1 MGDMMK
7 KKIYWKDMRQSL
19 LSSKGRF
26 LSIFSLMML
35 GALALTGLKVTAP
48 NMEKTA
54 QAYIASHRTMD
65 LAVISGLGLS
75 QADLDE
81 LETIEGATLEAGY
94 FKDVV
99 TNEGQTAI
107 RLFSAPKTLSTY
119 KLVEGEMPSQKGQIA
134 LSASFKNRYKLDD
147 TVQVTESDKDGKIL
161 TQTSFTLVGFVASAE
176 IWDNETMGMAAS
188 GDGQLGGYG
197 LVSQDTFKSEVYT
210 IARIRYDDLV
220 DLPYYSQAYQD
231 RLDQHQEDLEKLLA
245 NNDEQRLATIQS
257 DGQTNISKGEEEIA
271 QAQSQLDQAAG
282 ELASGKDQ
290 LASGRSEFARGRAKL
305 VQSEM
310 ELRTVLAQLLQTK
323 FQLDESKK
331 ELDSQKDKL
340 DQSKSFLDVSH
351 EGLLETAQ
359 RLESAKQQLDS
370 QNAQLSQTASQIST
384 GRASWFQA
392 QKELDLE
399 IANHLQEGQT
409 LSDYPDLLARQ
420 EGLDVEKSR
429 LDQMESAHEQANQ
442 AYLQGYDY
450 YQTKQNEY
458 NSNLAQYQTWNQ
470 EYQAG
475 LARYQAGLSQYEQG
489 IAAYNKGVEDYEW
502 GLSQLESSNQLLR
515 QEELRL
521 EEADK
526 ELSQAQSQFSEKK
539 ATADQ
544 EISQAQTEI
553 AQAKSDLS
561 KLEKAPYQVYTR
573 SSLPGG
579 DGYTTYSNATRSIA
593 AVGNVFPVVL
603 YLVAALVT
611 FTTMA
616 RFVDEE
622 RTQSGLLK
630 ALGYTNRQIMAK
642 FILYGLA
649 AGLVGTIVGIIAGNL
664 LLSPLISNIIT
675 QTTVIGP
682 AKLHF
687 YPLWTGLALLLS
699 LASSVLPAYL
709 VARRELTE
717 KPAQL
722 LLPKPP
728 VTGSSIWLE
737 KWPAIWSRL
746 SFTHKV
752 TARNIFRYKLR
763 MLMTIFG
770 VAGTVALLFGG
781 LGIRSSISGVVQRQF
796 GELIHYD
803 MLVVE
808 NSRATEEELDKLTH
822 FLQSDQVRQSLPV
835 AFEQLHQTVDENG
848 QRKNL
853 SISLYISD
861 RRDFGN
867 QVSLESS
874 TGQPIKL
881 SDRGIVLTEKLAQ
894 IYGVSVG
901 EKLSLTLEDKEVSVR
916 VEAVADMYAGH
927 FIYMTDSYYEQVT
940 GKQKTANAYLVQLKD
955 SQLGHIQTLA
965 SQLLAM
971 PAVRSL
977 VQNTSLIDM
986 LTTIAGSLQTIM
998 TILVI
1003 LSILLGLVILYN
1015 LTIINMSERI
1025 RELSTIKVLGFHNK
1039 EVTMYIYRETIAL
1052 SLIGMLVGLV
1062 SGIYLH
1068 KLLLAMIG
1076 SDSIRFNPSVG
1087 LEVYLIPILAISGIL
1102 AALGWYVNHHLRKVD
1117 MLEAL
1122 KSVD

>member
-1 MGDMMK
+1 MK

-26 LSIFSLMML
+26 LSLFSLMML

-48 NMEKTA
+48 NMEQTA
-54 QAYIASHRTMD
+54 QAYITEQKTMD
-65 LAVISGLGLS
+65 LAVISGLGIS
-75 QADLDE
+75 QADMDE
-81 LETIEGATLEAGY
+81 LASIKGATVEAGY
-94 FKDVV
+94 FKDVLTSKNQSAV
-99 TNEGQTAI
+99 
-107 RLFSAPKTLSTY
+107 RLFSAPKSISTY
-119 KLVEGEMPSQKGQIA
+119 KLLEGRMPSQKGQIA
-134 LSASFKNRYKLDD
+134 LSPSLQASYQLGD
-147 TVQVTESDKDGKIL
+147 TFQVTEPDKDGTIL
-161 TQTSFTLVGFVASAE
+161 TQTSFTVVGFVASAE

-188 GDGQLGGYG
+188 GDGQLTGYG
-197 LVSQDTFKSEVYT
+197 VVSEDVFQSEVFT
-210 IARIRYDDLV
+210 IARIVYDDLAN
-220 DLPYYSQAYQD
+220 LSYYSQTYQEK
-231 RLDQHQEDLEKLLA
+231 LDQHQEDLEKLLA
-245 NNDEQRLATIQS
+245 DNDEQRLEAIQAE
-257 DGQTNISKGEEEIA
+257 GQTEISQGEKEIA
-271 QAQSQLDQAAG
+271 QAQSQLNQATEELAAG
-282 ELASGKDQ
+282 QEQ
-290 LASGRSEFARGRAKL
+290 VASGRSEFARGRAKL
-305 VQSEM
+305 LQSEE
-310 ELRTVLAQLLQTK
+310 ELRAVLAQLLQTK

-331 ELDSQKDKL
+331 ELDSRKVQL
-340 DQSKSFLDVSH
+340 DQTASFL
-351 EGLLETAQ
+351 EGNKASLDQAVQ
-359 RLESAKQQLDS
+359 RLDTAKVELDR

-384 GRASWFQA
+384 GRANWYQNQQSLNQ
-392 QKELDLE
+392 L
-399 IANHLQEGQT
+399 IANQVQAGQT

-420 EGLDVEKSR
+420 EALDAEKAR
-429 LDQMESAHEQANQ
+429 LDQLEANYEQANQ
-442 AYLQGYDY
+442 DYINNYDY
-450 YQTKQNEY
+450 YQSKVAEY
-458 NSNLAQYQTWNQ
+458 EASLADYQSWNQ
-470 EYQAG
+470 EYQTG
-475 LARYQAGLSQYEQG
+475 LAHYQAGLAQYEQG
-489 IAAYNKGVEDYEW
+489 LAAYQKGVSDYEW
-502 GLSQLESSNQLLR
+502 GVSQLESSDLKLR

-521 EEADK
+521 EKADK
-526 ELSQAQSQFSEKK
+526 ELAQAQSQLSEKQ
-539 ATADQ
+539 AEANQ

-561 KLEKAPYQVYTR
+561 KLEKSPYQIYSRT
-573 SSLPGG
+573 SLPGG
-579 DGYTTYSNATRSIA
+579 DGYATYSNATKSIA

-622 RTQSGLLK
+622 RTQSGLFK
-630 ALGYTNRQIMAK
+630 ALGYTNGQIMAK

-649 AGLVGTIVGIIAGNL
+649 AGLLGTIVGILMGNL
-664 LLSPLISNIIT
+664 VLSPIISSIIT
-675 QTTVIGP
+675 QTTVIGT

-699 LASSVLPAYL
+699 LISSVLPAYL

-728 VTGSSIWLE
+728 AAGSSIWLE

-808 NSRATEEELDKLTH
+808 NSRAEEKDLDDLTD
-822 FLQSDQVRQSLPV
+822 FLQSNQVGQSLPV
-835 AFEQLHQTVDENG
+835 AFEQLSQTVQDG
-848 QRKNL
+848 AQRKNI
-853 SISLYISD
+853 SIGLYISD
-861 RRDFGN
+861 RQDLGSL
-867 QVSLESS
+867 VSLENSS
-874 TGQPIKL
+874 GKAIQL
-881 SDRGIVLTEKLAQ
+881 SGRGIVLTEKLAQ

-901 EKLSLTLEDKEVSVR
+901 DKIGLTLEDKEVPVR
-916 VEAVADMYAGH
+916 VAAVADMYAGH
-927 FIYMTDSYYEQVT
+927 FIYMTRGYYEQVT
-940 GKQKTANAYLVQLKD
+940 GKPKTANAYLIELKD
-955 SQLGHIQTLA
+955 DQTSHVQTIS

-977 VQNTSLIDM
+977 VQNTSLMSM

-998 TILVI
+998 TILVV

-1039 EVTMYIYRETIAL
+1039 EVTLYIYRETIVL
-1052 SLIGMLVGLV
+1052 SLLGMGVGLIG
-1062 SGIYLH
+1062 GIYLH
-1068 KLLLAMIG
+1068 KILLAMIG
-1076 SDSIRFNPSVG
+1076 SDSIRFNPAVG
-1087 LEVYLIPILAISGIL
+1087 LEVYAIPVVAIIGIL
-1102 AALGWYVNHHLRKVD
+1102 AALGIYVNHHLRKVD

-1122 KSVD
+1122 KSVE

>member
-1 MGDMMK
+1 MK

-54 QAYIASHRTMD
+54 QSYIASHRTMD

-119 KLVEGEMPSQKGQIA
+119 KLVEGELPSQKGQIA
-134 LSASFKNRYKLDD
+134 LSAFLKNRYKLDD
-147 TVQVTESDKDGKIL
+147 TVQVMESDKDGKIL

-197 LVSQDTFKSEVYT
+197 VVSKESFQSEAYT
-210 IARIRYDDLV
+210 IARLAYDDLK
-220 DLPYYSQAYQD
+220 DLPYYSQAYQNKLED
-231 RLDQHQEDLEKLLA
+231 HQEDLEKLLA
-245 NNDEQRLATIQS
+245 DNDEQRLETIQAE
-257 DGQTNISKGEEEIA
+257 GQTEIDKGEAEIG
-271 QAQSQLDQAAG
+271 QAQSQLDRAA
-282 ELASGKDQ
+282 EDLATGQ
-290 LASGRSEFARGRAKL
+290 EQVASGRSEFARGRAKL
-305 VQSEM
+305 VQLEM
-310 ELRTVLAQLLQTK
+310 ELRTAQAQLLQTK
-323 FQLDESKK
+323 FQLEESKK

-489 IAAYNKGVEDYEW
+489 IVAYNKGVEDYEW

-664 LLSPLISNIIT
+664 LLSPLISDIIT

-835 AFEQLHQTVDENG
+835 AFEQLHQTVEENG
-848 QRKNL
+848 QRKNI
-853 SISLYISD
+853 SIGLYISD
-861 RRDFGN
+861 RQDLGN
-867 QVSLESS
+867 LVSLENSS
-874 TGQPIKL
+874 GKAIQL

-901 EKLSLTLEDKEVSVR
+901 DKLSLTLEDKEVSVR

-940 GKQKTANAYLVQLKD
+940 SKQKIANAYLVQLKD

-965 SQLLAM
+965 SQLLVM

-1062 SGIYLH
+1062 GGIYLH

>member
-1 MGDMMK
+1 
-7 KKIYWKDMRQSL
+7 MRQSL

-99 TNEGQTAI
+99 TNEGQAAI

-119 KLVEGEMPSQKGQIA
+119 KLVAGEMPSQKGQIA
-134 LSASFKNRYKLDD
+134 LSASLKNRYKLDD

-176 IWDNETMGMAAS
+176 IWDNETMGMATS

-245 NNDEQRLATIQS
+245 NNDEQRLETIQAE
-257 DGQTNISKGEEEIA
+257 GQTEIDKGEAEIG

-331 ELDSQKDKL
+331 ELDNQKDKL

-420 EGLDVEKSR
+420 EALDAEKAR
-429 LDQMESAHEQANQ
+429 LDQLEADYEQANQ

-822 FLQSDQVRQSLPV
+822 FLQSNQVRQSLPV
-835 AFEQLHQTVDENG
+835 AFEQLSQTVETSG
-848 QRKNL
+848 QRKNI
-853 SISLYISD
+853 SIGLYISD
-861 RRDFGN
+861 RQDLGN
-867 QVSLESS
+867 LVSLESS

-901 EKLSLTLEDKEVSVR
+901 DKLSLTLEDKEVSVR

-940 GKQKTANAYLVQLKD
+940 SKQKTANAYLVQLKD
-955 SQLGHIQTLA
+955 SQLGRIQTLA

-1062 SGIYLH
+1062 GGIYLH

>member
-1 MGDMMK
+1 MK

-107 RLFSAPKTLSTY
+107 RLFSAPQNLSTY
-119 KLVEGEMPSQKGQIA
+119 KVVEGEMPSQKGQIA

-245 NNDEQRLATIQS
+245 NNDEQRLATIQAE
-257 DGQTNISKGEEEIA
+257 GQTEIDKGEAEIG

-331 ELDSQKDKL
+331 ELDNQKDKL

-630 ALGYTNRQIMAK
+630 ALGYTNRQIMTK

-664 LLSPLISNIIT
+664 LLSPLISDIIT

-835 AFEQLHQTVDENG
+835 AFEQLNQTVEENG

-881 SDRGIVLTEKLAQ
+881 SGRGIVLTEKLAQ

-901 EKLSLTLEDKEVSVR
+901 DKLSLTLEDKEVSVR

-940 GKQKTANAYLVQLKD
+940 SKQKIANAYLVQLKD
-955 SQLGHIQTLA
+955 RQLGHIQTLA

-1062 SGIYLH
+1062 GGIYLH

>member
-1 MGDMMK
+1 
-7 KKIYWKDMRQSL
+7 MRQSL

-220 DLPYYSQAYQD
+220 DLPYYSQAYQEK
-231 RLDQHQEDLEKLLA
+231 LDQHQEDLEKLLA
-245 NNDEQRLATIQS
+245 DNDEQRLETIQAE
-257 DGQTNISKGEEEIA
+257 GQTEIDKGEAEIGK
-271 QAQSQLDQAAG
+271 AQSQLDQAAG

-420 EGLDVEKSR
+420 EGLDAEKAR
-429 LDQMESAHEQANQ
+429 LDQLEADYEQANQ

-489 IAAYNKGVEDYEW
+489 IVAYNKGVEDYEW

-573 SSLPGG
+573 TSLPGG

-835 AFEQLHQTVDENG
+835 AFEQLSQTVETSG
-848 QRKNL
+848 QRKNI
-853 SISLYISD
+853 SIGLYISD
-861 RRDFGN
+861 RQDLGN
-867 QVSLESS
+867 LVSLENSS
-874 TGQPIKL
+874 GKAIQL

-901 EKLSLTLEDKEVSVR
+901 DKLSLTLEDKEISVR

-940 GKQKTANAYLVQLKD
+940 SKQKIANAYLVQLKD
-955 SQLGHIQTLA
+955 RQLGHIQTLA

-1062 SGIYLH
+1062 GGIYLH

>member
-19 LSSKGRF
+19 LSSRGRF

-176 IWDNETMGMAAS
+176 IWDNETMGLATS

-245 NNDEQRLATIQS
+245 DNDEQRLETIQAE
-257 DGQTNISKGEEEIA
+257 GQTEIDKGEAEIG

-290 LASGRSEFARGRAKL
+290 LASGRREFARGRAKL

-331 ELDSQKDKL
+331 ELDNQKDKL

-489 IAAYNKGVEDYEW
+489 IVAYNKGVEDYEW

-664 LLSPLISNIIT
+664 LLSPLISDIIT

-822 FLQSDQVRQSLPV
+822 FLQSEQVRQSLPV
-835 AFEQLHQTVDENG
+835 AFEQLHQTVEENG

-901 EKLSLTLEDKEVSVR
+901 DKLSLILEDKEVSVR

-1062 SGIYLH
+1062 GGIYLH

>member
-1 MGDMMK
+1 
-7 KKIYWKDMRQSL
+7 MRQSL

-54 QAYIASHRTMD
+54 QTYIADHRTMD

-220 DLPYYSQAYQD
+220 DLPYYSQAYQEK
-231 RLDQHQEDLEKLLA
+231 LDQHQEDLEKLLA
-245 NNDEQRLATIQS
+245 DNDEQRLETIQAE
-257 DGQTNISKGEEEIA
+257 GQTEIDKGEAEIG

-290 LASGRSEFARGRAKL
+290 LASGRREFARGRAKL

-331 ELDSQKDKL
+331 ELDNQKDKL

-420 EGLDVEKSR
+420 EALDAEKAR
-429 LDQMESAHEQANQ
+429 LDQLEADYEQANQ

-664 LLSPLISNIIT
+664 LLSPLISDIIT

-835 AFEQLHQTVDENG
+835 AFEQLHQTVEENG

-901 EKLSLTLEDKEVSVR
+901 DKLSLTLEDKEVSVR

-940 GKQKTANAYLVQLKD
+940 SKQKTANAYLVQLKD

-1062 SGIYLH
+1062 GGIYLH

-1102 AALGWYVNHHLRKVD
+1102 AALGWYVNHHLRKVE

>member
-1 MGDMMK
+1 MGETMK

-119 KLVEGEMPSQKGQIA
+119 KLVEGEVPSQKGQIA

-176 IWDNETMGMAAS
+176 IWDNETMGMAVS

-257 DGQTNISKGEEEIA
+257 DGQTDISKGEEEIA
-271 QAQSQLDQAAG
+271 QAQSQLEQAESELETG
-282 ELASGKDQ
+282 EEQ
-290 LASGRSEFARGRAKL
+290 LATGRSEFARGRAKL

-310 ELRTVLAQLLQTK
+310 ELRTILAQLLQTK

-489 IAAYNKGVEDYEW
+489 IVAYNKGVEDYEW
-502 GLSQLESSNQLLR
+502 RLSQLESSNQLLR

-622 RTQSGLLK
+622 RMQSGLLK

-808 NSRATEEELDKLTH
+808 NSRATEEELDKLIH

-835 AFEQLHQTVDENG
+835 AFEQLNQTVEENG

-901 EKLSLTLEDKEVSVR
+901 DKLSLTLEDKEVSVR

-1062 SGIYLH
+1062 GGIYLH

>member
-1 MGDMMK
+1 
-7 KKIYWKDMRQSL
+7 MRQSL

-220 DLPYYSQAYQD
+220 DLPYYSQAYQEK
-231 RLDQHQEDLEKLLA
+231 LDQHQEDLEKLLA
-245 NNDEQRLATIQS
+245 DNDEQRLETIQAE
-257 DGQTNISKGEEEIA
+257 GQTEIDKGEAEIG

-290 LASGRSEFARGRAKL
+290 LASGRREFARGRAKL

-489 IAAYNKGVEDYEW
+489 IVAYNKGVEDYEW

-822 FLQSDQVRQSLPV
+822 FLQSDQVCQSLPV
-835 AFEQLHQTVDENG
+835 AFEQLHQTVEENG

-901 EKLSLTLEDKEVSVR
+901 DKLSLTLEDKEVSVR

-940 GKQKTANAYLVQLKD
+940 SKQKTANAYLVQLKD

-1062 SGIYLH
+1062 GGIYLH

>member
-1 MGDMMK
+1 MGETMK

-147 TVQVTESDKDGKIL
+147 TVQVMESDKDGKIL

-176 IWDNETMGMAAS
+176 IWDNETMGMATS

-245 NNDEQRLATIQS
+245 DNDEQRLATIQS

-351 EGLLETAQ
+351 EGLLKTAQ

-420 EGLDVEKSR
+420 EGLDAEKAR
-429 LDQMESAHEQANQ
+429 LDQLEADYEQANQ

-458 NSNLAQYQTWNQ
+458 NSNLAQYQSWNQ

-489 IAAYNKGVEDYEW
+489 IVAYNKGVEDYEW

-835 AFEQLHQTVDENG
+835 AFEQLHQTVEENG

-901 EKLSLTLEDKEVSVR
+901 DKLSLILEDKEVSVR

-940 GKQKTANAYLVQLKD
+940 SKQKIANAYLVQLKD
-955 SQLGHIQTLA
+955 RQLGHIQTLA

-1062 SGIYLH
+1062 GGIYLH

>member
-1 MGDMMK
+1 MK

-54 QAYIASHRTMD
+54 QGYIASHRTMD

-107 RLFSAPKTLSTY
+107 RLFSAPQNLSTY
-119 KLVEGEMPSQKGQIA
+119 KVVEGEMPSQKGQIA

-147 TVQVTESDKDGKIL
+147 TVQVMESDKDGKIL

-245 NNDEQRLATIQS
+245 NNDEQRLATIQAE
-257 DGQTNISKGEEEIA
+257 GQTEIDKGEAEIG

-290 LASGRSEFARGRAKL
+290 LASGRREFARGRAKL

-331 ELDSQKDKL
+331 ELDNQKDKL

-664 LLSPLISNIIT
+664 LLSPLISDIIT

-835 AFEQLHQTVDENG
+835 AFEQLHQTVEENG

-901 EKLSLTLEDKEVSVR
+901 DKLSLTLEDKEVSVR

-1062 SGIYLH
+1062 GGIYLH

>member
-1 MGDMMK
+1 MK

-54 QAYIASHRTMD
+54 QAYIADHSTMD
-65 LAVISGLGLS
+65 LAVISGMGIS

-81 LETIEGATLEAGY
+81 LETIESATVEAGY
-94 FKDVV
+94 FKDVLTSKNQSAV
-99 TNEGQTAI
+99 
-107 RLFSAPKTLSTY
+107 RLFSAPKSISTY
-119 KLVEGEMPSQKGQIA
+119 KLLEGKLPSQKGQIA
-134 LSASFKNRYKLDD
+134 LSPSLQASYQIGD
-147 TVQVTESDKDGKIL
+147 TFQVTEPDKDGTIL
-161 TQTSFTLVGFVASAE
+161 TQTTFTVVGFVASAE

-188 GDGQLGGYG
+188 GDGQLTGYG
-197 LVSQDTFKSEVYT
+197 VVAEGVFQSEVFT
-210 IARIRYDDLV
+210 IARIVYDDLAN
-220 DLPYYSQAYQD
+220 LPYYSQAYQEK
-231 RLDQHQEDLEKLLA
+231 LDQHQEDLEKLLA
-245 NNDEQRLATIQS
+245 DNDEQRLEAIQAE
-257 DGQTNISKGEEEIA
+257 GQTEISQGEKEIA
-271 QAQSQLDQAAG
+271 QAQSQLNQAEAN
-282 ELASGKDQ
+282 LATGQ
-290 LASGRSEFARGRAKL
+290 EQVATGRSEFARGRAKL

-323 FQLDESKK
+323 FQLEESKK
-331 ELDSQKDKL
+331 ELDSQKAKL
-340 DQSKSFLDVSH
+340 DQTKSFLDGSH
-351 EGLLETAQ
+351 TELLQRAQ
-359 RLESAKQQLDS
+359 QLESAKQELDR
-370 QNAQLSQTASQIST
+370 QNTQLSQTASEIST
-384 GRASWFQA
+384 GRSNWYQGQEILNQQIASQVQA
-392 QKELDLE
+392 
-399 IANHLQEGQT
+399 GQT

-420 EGLDVEKSR
+420 EVLDTEKAR
-429 LDQMESAHEQANQ
+429 LDQLEASYDQAHQT
-442 AYLQGYDY
+442 YLKNYDY
-450 YQTKQNEY
+450 YQGKVSAYESGLVDY
-458 NSNLAQYQTWNQ
+458 NLWNQ
-470 EYQAG
+470 EYQTG
-475 LARYQAGLSQYEQG
+475 LAQYQAVFAQYEQG
-489 IAAYNKGVEDYEW
+489 LAAYHKGVSDYEW
-502 GLSQLESSNQLLR
+502 GVSQLESSDLTLR

-521 EEADK
+521 DEADK
-526 ELSQAQSQFSEKK
+526 ELTQAQSKLSEKQSQ
-539 ATADQ
+539 ANQ
-544 EISQAQTEI
+544 EISQAKTDI

-561 KLEKAPYQVYTR
+561 KLEKSPYQIYTR

-622 RTQSGLLK
+622 RTQSGIFK

-642 FILYGLA
+642 FLLYGLA
-649 AGLVGTIVGIIAGNL
+649 AGLVGTLVGILAGNL
-664 LLSPLISNIIT
+664 ILSPLISSIIT

-687 YPLWTGLALLLS
+687 YPIWTGLAVLLS
-699 LASSVLPAYL
+699 LISSVLPAYL
-709 VARRELTE
+709 VAQRELTE

-728 VTGSSIWLE
+728 AAGSSIWLE

-796 GELIHYD
+796 GDLIHYD

-808 NSRATEEELDKLTH
+808 NSRAEEKDLDKLTD
-822 FLQSDQVRQSLPV
+822 FLQSNQVRQSLPV
-835 AFEQLHQTVDENG
+835 AFEQLHQTVETNG
-848 QRKNL
+848 QRKNV
-853 SISLYISD
+853 SISLFISD
-861 RRDFGN
+861 RQDLGN
-867 QVSLESS
+867 LVSLETS
-874 TGQPIKL
+874 TGQSIQL
-881 SDRGIVLTEKLAQ
+881 SGRGIVLTEKLAA
-894 IYGVSVG
+894 IYGVTVG
-901 EKLSLTLEDKEVSVR
+901 DKLSLTLEDKEVPVR
-916 VEAVADMYAGH
+916 VAAVADMYAGH
-927 FIYMTDSYYEQVT
+927 FIYMTRGYYEQVT
-940 GKQKTANAYLVQLKD
+940 GKQKTANAYLIELKD
-955 SQLGHIQTLA
+955 DQTSHVQTIS

-977 VQNTSLIDM
+977 VQNTSLMSM

-998 TILVI
+998 TILVV

-1039 EVTMYIYRETIAL
+1039 EVTLYIYRETMVL
-1052 SLIGMLVGLV
+1052 SLIGMGVGLIG
-1062 SGIYLH
+1062 GIYLH

-1076 SDSIRFNPSVG
+1076 SDSIRFNPAVS
-1087 LEVYLIPILAISGIL
+1087 LEVYVIPVIAIVGIL
-1102 AALGWYVNHHLRKVD
+1102 AALGIYVNHHLRKVD

-1122 KSVD
+1122 KSVE

>member
-1 MGDMMK
+1 MK

-134 LSASFKNRYKLDD
+134 LSASLKNRYKLDD

-197 LVSQDTFKSEVYT
+197 LVIQDTFKSEVYT

-245 NNDEQRLATIQS
+245 NNDEQRLAAIQS
-257 DGQTNISKGEEEIA
+257 DGQTDISKGEEEIA
-271 QAQSQLDQAAG
+271 QAQSQLEQAESELETG
-282 ELASGKDQ
+282 EEQ
-290 LASGRSEFARGRAKL
+290 LATGRREFARGRAKV
-305 VQSEM
+305 VQTEV
-310 ELRTVLAQLLQTK
+310 ELRAAQAQLLKNK
-323 FQLDESKK
+323 FELEESKK
-331 ELDSQKDKL
+331 ELDGRKAQL
-340 DQSKSFLDVSH
+340 EQTASFLDGYQM
-351 EGLLETAQ
+351 ELETSAQ
-359 RLESAKQQLDS
+359 QLEKAKQELDS

-392 QKELDLE
+392 QQELDLE

-429 LDQMESAHEQANQ
+429 LDQMESVHEQANQ

-539 ATADQ
+539 AAADQ

-573 SSLPGG
+573 TSLPGG

-622 RTQSGLLK
+622 RTQSGLFK

-649 AGLVGTIVGIIAGNL
+649 AGLAGTIVGIIAGNL

-835 AFEQLHQTVDENG
+835 AFEQLNQTVDENS

-901 EKLSLTLEDKEVSVR
+901 DKLSLTLEDKEVSVR

-940 GKQKTANAYLVQLKD
+940 GKQKIANAYLVQLKD

-1062 SGIYLH
+1062 GGIYLH

-1102 AALGWYVNHHLRKVD
+1102 AALGWYINHHLRKVD

>member
-1 MGDMMK
+1 
-7 KKIYWKDMRQSL
+7 MRQSL

-54 QAYIASHRTMD
+54 QSYIASHRTMD

-107 RLFSAPKTLSTY
+107 RLFSAPQNLSTY
-119 KLVEGEMPSQKGQIA
+119 KVVEGEMPSQKGQIA

-245 NNDEQRLATIQS
+245 DNDEQRLETIQAE
-257 DGQTNISKGEEEIA
+257 GQTEIDKGEAEIG

-310 ELRTVLAQLLQTK
+310 EWRTVLAQLLQTK

-331 ELDSQKDKL
+331 ELDNQKDKL

-399 IANHLQEGQT
+399 VANHLQEGQT

-420 EGLDVEKSR
+420 EGLDVEKNR

-489 IAAYNKGVEDYEW
+489 IVAYNKGVEDYEW

-630 ALGYTNRQIMAK
+630 ALGYTNRQIMTK

-664 LLSPLISNIIT
+664 LLSPLISDIIT

-835 AFEQLHQTVDENG
+835 AFEQLSQTVETSG
-848 QRKNL
+848 QRKNI
-853 SISLYISD
+853 SIGLYISD
-861 RRDFGN
+861 RQDLGN

-1062 SGIYLH
+1062 GGIYLH

>member
-1 MGDMMK
+1 MK

-99 TNEGQTAI
+99 TNEGQAAI
-107 RLFSAPKTLSTY
+107 RLFSAPQTLSTY

-257 DGQTNISKGEEEIA
+257 DGQTDISKGEEEIA
-271 QAQSQLDQAAG
+271 QAQSQLDQAEAD
-282 ELASGKDQ
+282 LAKGQ
-290 LASGRSEFARGRAKL
+290 EQVASGRSEFARGRAKL

-310 ELRTVLAQLLQTK
+310 ELRTILAQLLQTK

-331 ELDSQKDKL
+331 ELDNQKDKL

-489 IAAYNKGVEDYEW
+489 IVAYNKGVEDYEW

-835 AFEQLHQTVDENG
+835 AFEQLNQTVETSG
-848 QRKNL
+848 QRKNI
-853 SISLYISD
+853 SIGLYISD
-861 RRDFGN
+861 RQDLGN
-867 QVSLESS
+867 LVSLENSS
-874 TGQPIKL
+874 GKAIQL
-881 SDRGIVLTEKLAQ
+881 SDRGIVLAEKLAQ

-901 EKLSLTLEDKEVSVR
+901 DKLSLTLEDKEVSVR

-940 GKQKTANAYLVQLKD
+940 SKQKIANAYLVQLKD
-955 SQLGHIQTLA
+955 RQLGHIQTLA

-1062 SGIYLH
+1062 GGIYLH

>member
-1 MGDMMK
+1 MK

-54 QAYIASHRTMD
+54 QTYIADHRIMD
-65 LAVISGLGLS
+65 LAVISGLGIS

-81 LETIEGATLEAGY
+81 LETIEGATLETGY

-119 KLVEGEMPSQKGQIA
+119 KLVAGEMPSQKGQIA

-147 TVQVTESDKDGKIL
+147 TVQVMESDKDGKIL

-176 IWDNETMGMAAS
+176 IWDNETMGMATS

-245 NNDEQRLATIQS
+245 DNDEQRLETIQAE
-257 DGQTNISKGEEEIA
+257 GQTEIDKGEAEIG

-310 ELRTVLAQLLQTK
+310 EWRTVLAQLLQTK

-331 ELDSQKDKL
+331 ELDNQKDKL

-835 AFEQLHQTVDENG
+835 AFEQLHQTVEENG

-901 EKLSLTLEDKEVSVR
+901 DKLSLTLEDKEVSVR

-940 GKQKTANAYLVQLKD
+940 SKQKTANAYLVQLKD

-1062 SGIYLH
+1062 GGIYLH

>member
-1 MGDMMK
+1 MGETMK

-81 LETIEGATLEAGY
+81 LETIEGATVEAGY

-107 RLFSAPKTLSTY
+107 RLFSAPQTLSTY
-119 KLVEGEMPSQKGQIA
+119 KLVAGEMPSQKGQIA
-134 LSASFKNRYKLDD
+134 LSASLKNRYKLDD

-220 DLPYYSQAYQD
+220 DLPYYSQAYQEK
-231 RLDQHQEDLEKLLA
+231 LDQHQEDLEKLLA

-340 DQSKSFLDVSH
+340 DQNKSFLDVSH

-420 EGLDVEKSR
+420 EGLDAEKAR
-429 LDQMESAHEQANQ
+429 LDQLEADYEQANQ

-489 IAAYNKGVEDYEW
+489 IVAYNKGVEDYEW

-573 SSLPGG
+573 TSLPGG

-664 LLSPLISNIIT
+664 LLSSLISNIIT

-752 TARNIFRYKLR
+752 TARNVFRYKLR

-835 AFEQLHQTVDENG
+835 AFEQLHQTVEENG

-901 EKLSLTLEDKEVSVR
+901 DKLSLTLEDKEVSVR

-1025 RELSTIKVLGFHNK
+1025 RELSTIKVLGFHNR

-1068 KLLLAMIG
+1068 KILLAMIG

>member
-1 MGDMMK
+1 MK

-35 GALALTGLKVTAP
+35 GTLALTGLKVAAP

-54 QAYIASHRTMD
+54 QAYIASHRMMD

-107 RLFSAPKTLSTY
+107 RLFSAPQNLSTY

-245 NNDEQRLATIQS
+245 DNDEQRLETIQAE
-257 DGQTNISKGEEEIA
+257 GQTEIDKGEAEIG

-282 ELASGKDQ
+282 ELASEKDQ
-290 LASGRSEFARGRAKL
+290 LASGRREFARGRAKL

-331 ELDSQKDKL
+331 ELDNQKDKL

-420 EGLDVEKSR
+420 EALDAEKAR
-429 LDQMESAHEQANQ
+429 LDQLEADYEQANQ

-835 AFEQLHQTVDENG
+835 AFEQLHQTVEENG

-901 EKLSLTLEDKEVSVR
+901 DKLSLILEDKEVSVR

-940 GKQKTANAYLVQLKD
+940 SKQKIANAYLVQLKD
-955 SQLGHIQTLA
+955 RQLGHIQTLA

-1062 SGIYLH
+1062 GGIYLH

>member
-1 MGDMMK
+1 
-7 KKIYWKDMRQSL
+7 MRQSL

-119 KLVEGEMPSQKGQIA
+119 KLVEGEVPSQKGQIA

-176 IWDNETMGMAAS
+176 IWDNETMGMAVS

-257 DGQTNISKGEEEIA
+257 DGQTDISKGEEEIA
-271 QAQSQLDQAAG
+271 QAQSQLEQAESELETG
-282 ELASGKDQ
+282 EEQ
-290 LASGRSEFARGRAKL
+290 LATGRSEFARGRAKL

-310 ELRTVLAQLLQTK
+310 ELRTILAQLLQTK

-489 IAAYNKGVEDYEW
+489 IVAYNKGVEDYEW
-502 GLSQLESSNQLLR
+502 RLSQLESSNQLLR

-622 RTQSGLLK
+622 RMQSGLLK

-808 NSRATEEELDKLTH
+808 NSRATEEELDKLIH

-835 AFEQLHQTVDENG
+835 AFEQLNQTVEENG

-901 EKLSLTLEDKEVSVR
+901 DKLSLTLEDKEVSVR

-1062 SGIYLH
+1062 GGIYLH

>member
-1 MGDMMK
+1 
-7 KKIYWKDMRQSL
+7 MRQSL

-81 LETIEGATLEAGY
+81 LETIEGAALEAGY

-220 DLPYYSQAYQD
+220 DLPYYSQAYQEK
-231 RLDQHQEDLEKLLA
+231 LDQHQEDLEKLLA
-245 NNDEQRLATIQS
+245 DNDEQRLATIQAE
-257 DGQTNISKGEEEIA
+257 GQTEIDKGEAEIG

-331 ELDSQKDKL
+331 ELDNQKDKL

-420 EGLDVEKSR
+420 EGLDAEKAR
-429 LDQMESAHEQANQ
+429 LDQLEADYEQANQ

-450 YQTKQNEY
+450 YQTKQNAY

-489 IAAYNKGVEDYEW
+489 IVAYNKGVEDYEW

-737 KWPAIWSRL
+737 KWSAIWSRL

-835 AFEQLHQTVDENG
+835 AFEQLNQTVDENG

-901 EKLSLTLEDKEVSVR
+901 DKLSLTLEDKEVSVR

-1025 RELSTIKVLGFHNK
+1025 RELSTIKVLGFHNR

-1062 SGIYLH
+1062 SGTYLH

-1087 LEVYLIPILAISGIL
+1087 LGVYLIPILAISGIL

>member
-1 MGDMMK
+1 
-7 KKIYWKDMRQSL
+7 MRQSL

-54 QAYIASHRTMD
+54 QAYIADHRTMD

-134 LSASFKNRYKLDD
+134 LSASLKNRYKLDD

-176 IWDNETMGMAAS
+176 IWDNETMGLAAS

-245 NNDEQRLATIQS
+245 NNDEQRLETIQAE
-257 DGQTNISKGEEEIA
+257 GQTEIDKGEAEIS

-310 ELRTVLAQLLQTK
+310 ELRTILAQLLQTK

-331 ELDSQKDKL
+331 ELDNQKDKL

-470 EYQAG
+470 DYQAG

-489 IAAYNKGVEDYEW
+489 IVAYNKGVEDYEW

-526 ELSQAQSQFSEKK
+526 ELSQAQSQFSDKK

-622 RTQSGLLK
+622 RTQSGILK

-664 LLSPLISNIIT
+664 LLSPLISDIIT

-682 AKLHF
+682 AKRHF

-822 FLQSDQVRQSLPV
+822 FLQSDQVCQSLPV
-835 AFEQLHQTVDENG
+835 AFEQLHQTVEENG

-901 EKLSLTLEDKEVSVR
+901 DKLSLTLEDKEVSVR

-940 GKQKTANAYLVQLKD
+940 SKQKTANAYLVQLKD

-1062 SGIYLH
+1062 GGIYLH

>member
-1 MGDMMK
+1 
-7 KKIYWKDMRQSL
+7 MRQSL

-54 QAYIASHRTMD
+54 QAYIASHQTMD

-245 NNDEQRLATIQS
+245 DNDEQRLETIQAE
-257 DGQTNISKGEEEIA
+257 GQTEIDKGEAEIG
-271 QAQSQLDQAAG
+271 QAQSQLEQAESELETG
-282 ELASGKDQ
+282 EEQ
-290 LASGRSEFARGRAKL
+290 LATGRSEFARGRAKL

-409 LSDYPDLLARQ
+409 LLDYPDLLARQ

-489 IAAYNKGVEDYEW
+489 IVAYNKGVEDYEW

-664 LLSPLISNIIT
+664 LLSPLISDIIT

-835 AFEQLHQTVDENG
+835 AFEQLHQTVEENG

-901 EKLSLTLEDKEVSVR
+901 DKLSLTLEDKEVSVR

-955 SQLGHIQTLA
+955 SQLGRIQTLA

-1062 SGIYLH
+1062 GGIYLH

>member
-1 MGDMMK
+1 
-7 KKIYWKDMRQSL
+7 MRQSL

-54 QAYIASHRTMD
+54 QAYIASHRMMD

-81 LETIEGATLEAGY
+81 LETIEGATLETGY

-119 KLVEGEMPSQKGQIA
+119 KLVAGEMPSQKGQIA

-147 TVQVTESDKDGKIL
+147 TVQVMESDKDGKIL

-176 IWDNETMGMAAS
+176 IWDNETMGMATS

-245 NNDEQRLATIQS
+245 DNDEQRLATIQS
-257 DGQTNISKGEEEIA
+257 DGQTDISKGEEEIA

-331 ELDSQKDKL
+331 ELDNQKDKL

-675 QTTVIGP
+675 QTTVIGL

-835 AFEQLHQTVDENG
+835 AFEQLHQTVEENG

-901 EKLSLTLEDKEVSVR
+901 DKLSLTLEDKEVSVR

-955 SQLGHIQTLA
+955 SQSGHIQTLA
-965 SQLLAM
+965 TQLLAM

-1062 SGIYLH
+1062 GGIYLH

>member
-1 MGDMMK
+1 MGETMK

-54 QAYIASHRTMD
+54 QTYIADHRTMD

-107 RLFSAPKTLSTY
+107 RLFSAPQNLSTY
-119 KLVEGEMPSQKGQIA
+119 KVVEGEMPSQKGQIA

-147 TVQVTESDKDGKIL
+147 TVQVMESDKDGKIL

-220 DLPYYSQAYQD
+220 DLPYYSQAYQEK
-231 RLDQHQEDLEKLLA
+231 LDQHQEDLEKLLA
-245 NNDEQRLATIQS
+245 DNDEQRLETIQAE
-257 DGQTNISKGEEEIA
+257 GQTEIDKGEAEIG

-290 LASGRSEFARGRAKL
+290 LASGRREFARGRAKL

-331 ELDSQKDKL
+331 ELDNQKDKL

-399 IANHLQEGQT
+399 IANHLQEGQN

-489 IAAYNKGVEDYEW
+489 IVAYNKGVEDYEW

-835 AFEQLHQTVDENG
+835 AFEQLHQTVEENG

-894 IYGVSVG
+894 IYGVSLG
-901 EKLSLTLEDKEVSVR
+901 DKLSLILEDKEVSVR

-940 GKQKTANAYLVQLKD
+940 SKQKIANAYLVQLKD
-955 SQLGHIQTLA
+955 RQLGHIQTLA

-1062 SGIYLH
+1062 GGIYLH

>member
-1 MGDMMK
+1 
-7 KKIYWKDMRQSL
+7 MRQSL

-54 QAYIASHRTMD
+54 QTYIADHRTMD

-220 DLPYYSQAYQD
+220 DLPYYSQAYQEK
-231 RLDQHQEDLEKLLA
+231 LDQHQEDLEKLLA
-245 NNDEQRLATIQS
+245 DNDEQRLETIQAE
-257 DGQTNISKGEEEIA
+257 GQTEIDKGEAEIG

-290 LASGRSEFARGRAKL
+290 LASGRREFARGRAKL

-310 ELRTVLAQLLQTK
+310 EWRTVLAQLLQTK

-331 ELDSQKDKL
+331 ELDNQKDKL

-392 QKELDLE
+392 QQELDLE

-521 EEADK
+521 EKADK

-573 SSLPGG
+573 TSLPGG

-835 AFEQLHQTVDENG
+835 AFEQLHQTVEENG

-901 EKLSLTLEDKEVSVR
+901 DKLSLTLEDKEVSVR

-940 GKQKTANAYLVQLKD
+940 SKQKTANAYLVQLKD

-1062 SGIYLH
+1062 GGIYLH

>member
-1 MGDMMK
+1 
-7 KKIYWKDMRQSL
+7 MRQSL

-245 NNDEQRLATIQS
+245 DNDEQRLETIQAE
-257 DGQTNISKGEEEIA
+257 GQTEIDKGEAEIS

-331 ELDSQKDKL
+331 ELDNQKDKL

-664 LLSPLISNIIT
+664 LLSPLISDIIT

-835 AFEQLHQTVDENG
+835 AFEQLNQTVEENG

-901 EKLSLTLEDKEVSVR
+901 DKLSLTLEDKEVSVR

-927 FIYMTDSYYEQVT
+927 FIYMTRGYHEQVT

-1062 SGIYLH
+1062 GGIYLH

>member
-1 MGDMMK
+1 
-7 KKIYWKDMRQSL
+7 MRQSL

-245 NNDEQRLATIQS
+245 DNDEQRLETIQAE
-257 DGQTNISKGEEEIA
+257 GQTEIDKGEAEIS

-331 ELDSQKDKL
+331 ELDNQKDKL

-664 LLSPLISNIIT
+664 LLSPLISDIIT

-737 KWPAIWSRL
+737 KWLAIWSRL

-835 AFEQLHQTVDENG
+835 AFEQLNQTVEENG

-901 EKLSLTLEDKEVSVR
+901 DKLSLTLEDKEVSVR

-927 FIYMTDSYYEQVT
+927 FIYMTRGYYEQVT

-1062 SGIYLH
+1062 GGIYLH

>member
-1 MGDMMK
+1 
-7 KKIYWKDMRQSL
+7 MRQSL

-54 QAYIASHRTMD
+54 QTYIADHRTMD

-134 LSASFKNRYKLDD
+134 LSASLKNRYKLDD

-220 DLPYYSQAYQD
+220 DLPYYSQAYQEK
-231 RLDQHQEDLEKLLA
+231 LDQHQEDLEKLLA
-245 NNDEQRLATIQS
+245 NNDEQRLETIQAE
-257 DGQTNISKGEEEIA
+257 GQTEIDKGEAEIG
-271 QAQSQLDQAAG
+271 QAQSQLDQAEAD
-282 ELASGKDQ
+282 LAKGQ
-290 LASGRSEFARGRAKL
+290 EQVASGRSEFARGRAKL

-310 ELRTVLAQLLQTK
+310 ELRTILAQLLQTK

-340 DQSKSFLDVSH
+340 DQNKSFLDVSH

-420 EGLDVEKSR
+420 EGLDAEKAR
-429 LDQMESAHEQANQ
+429 LDQLEADYEQANQ

-489 IAAYNKGVEDYEW
+489 IVAYNKGVEDYEW
-502 GLSQLESSNQLLR
+502 GLSQLESSNQLFR

-649 AGLVGTIVGIIAGNL
+649 AGLVGTIVGIMAGNL

-699 LASSVLPAYL
+699 LVSSVLPAYL

-835 AFEQLHQTVDENG
+835 AVEQLNQTVEENG
-848 QRKNL
+848 QRKNI
-853 SISLYISD
+853 SIGLYISD
-861 RRDFGN
+861 RQDLGN
-867 QVSLESS
+867 LVSLENSS
-874 TGQPIKL
+874 GKAIQL

-901 EKLSLTLEDKEVSVR
+901 DKLSLTLEDKEVSVR

-940 GKQKTANAYLVQLKD
+940 SKQKTANAYLVQLKD
-955 SQLGHIQTLA
+955 RQLGHIQTLA
-965 SQLLAM
+965 SQLLVM

-1025 RELSTIKVLGFHNK
+1025 RELSTIKVLGFHNR

>member
-1 MGDMMK
+1 MK

-48 NMEKTA
+48 NMEKTV

-245 NNDEQRLATIQS
+245 DNDEQRLETIQAE
-257 DGQTNISKGEEEIA
+257 GQTEIDKGEAEIS

-331 ELDSQKDKL
+331 ELDNQKDKL

-664 LLSPLISNIIT
+664 LLSPLISDIIT

-835 AFEQLHQTVDENG
+835 AFEQLNQTVEENG

-901 EKLSLTLEDKEVSVR
+901 DKLSLTLEDKEVSVR

-927 FIYMTDSYYEQVT
+927 FIYMTRGYYEQVT

-1062 SGIYLH
+1062 GGIYLH

>member
-1 MGDMMK
+1 
-7 KKIYWKDMRQSL
+7 MRQSL

-107 RLFSAPKTLSTY
+107 RLFSAPQNLSTY

-147 TVQVTESDKDGKIL
+147 TVQVMESDKDGKIL

-245 NNDEQRLATIQS
+245 NNDEQRLETIQAE
-257 DGQTNISKGEEEIA
+257 GQTEIDKGEAEIS

-340 DQSKSFLDVSH
+340 DQNKSFLDVSH

-420 EGLDVEKSR
+420 EGLDAEKAR
-429 LDQMESAHEQANQ
+429 LDQLEADYEQANQ

-489 IAAYNKGVEDYEW
+489 IAAYNKGVEAYEW

-796 GELIHYD
+796 GKLIHYD

-835 AFEQLHQTVDENG
+835 AFEQLSQTVETSG
-848 QRKNL
+848 QRKNI
-853 SISLYISD
+853 SIGLYISD
-861 RRDFGN
+861 RQDLGN
-867 QVSLESS
+867 LVSLENSS
-874 TGQPIKL
+874 GKAIQL

-901 EKLSLTLEDKEVSVR
+901 DKLSLTLEDKEVSVR

-940 GKQKTANAYLVQLKD
+940 SKQKIANAYLVQLKD
-955 SQLGHIQTLA
+955 RQLGHIQTLA

-1062 SGIYLH
+1062 GGIYLH

-1102 AALGWYVNHHLRKVD
+1102 AVLGWYVNHHLRKVD

>member
-1 MGDMMK
+1 
-7 KKIYWKDMRQSL
+7 MRQSL

-107 RLFSAPKTLSTY
+107 RLFSAPQNLSTY
-119 KLVEGEMPSQKGQIA
+119 KVVEGEMPSQKGQIA

-147 TVQVTESDKDGKIL
+147 TVQVMESDKDGKIL

-245 NNDEQRLATIQS
+245 NNDEQRLATIQAE
-257 DGQTNISKGEEEIA
+257 GQTEIDKGEAEIG

-331 ELDSQKDKL
+331 ELDNQKDKL

-420 EGLDVEKSR
+420 EALDAEKAR
-429 LDQMESAHEQANQ
+429 LDQLEADYEQANQ

-489 IAAYNKGVEDYEW
+489 IVAYNKGVEDYEW

-822 FLQSDQVRQSLPV
+822 FLQSNQVRQSLPV
-835 AFEQLHQTVDENG
+835 AFEQLSQTVETSG
-848 QRKNL
+848 QRKNI
-853 SISLYISD
+853 SIGLYISD
-861 RRDFGN
+861 RQDLGN
-867 QVSLESS
+867 LVSLESS

-901 EKLSLTLEDKEVSVR
+901 DKLSLTLEDKEVSVR

-955 SQLGHIQTLA
+955 SQSGHIQTLA
-965 SQLLAM
+965 TQLLAM

-1062 SGIYLH
+1062 GGIYLH

>member
-1 MGDMMK
+1 MK

-54 QAYIASHRTMD
+54 QFYIADHSTMD
-65 LAVISGLGLS
+65 LAVISGMGIS

-81 LETIEGATLEAGY
+81 LETIESATVEAGY

-99 TNEGQTAI
+99 DKKNQTAV
-107 RLFSAPKTLSTY
+107 RLFSEPKSISTY
-119 KLVEGEMPSQKGQIA
+119 NLLEGKLPSKKDQIA
-134 LSASFKNRYKLDD
+134 LSPSLQASYKIGD
-147 TVQVTESDKDGKIL
+147 TFQVTEPDKDGTIL
-161 TQTSFTLVGFVASAE
+161 TQTTFTVVGFVASAE
-176 IWDNETMGMAAS
+176 IWDNETMGLATS
-188 GDGQLGGYG
+188 GDGQLAGYG
-197 LVSQDTFKSEVYT
+197 VVSEDSFQSEAYT
-210 IARIRYDDLV
+210 IARLAYDDLK
-220 DLPYYSQAYQD
+220 DMPYYSQAYQEK
-231 RLDQHQEDLEKLLA
+231 LDQHQEDLEKLLA
-245 NNDEQRLATIQS
+245 NNDEQRLSSIQS
-257 DGQTNISKGEEEIA
+257 EGQEEIAKGEEDIA
-271 QAQSQLDQAAG
+271 QAQSQLDQAA
-282 ELASGKDQ
+282 ENLATGQ
-290 LASGRSEFARGRAKL
+290 EQVASGRSEFARGRAKL

-310 ELRTVLAQLLQTK
+310 ELRTILAQLLQTK
-323 FQLDESKK
+323 FQLEESKK
-331 ELDSQKDKL
+331 ELDSQKAKL
-340 DQSKSFLDVSH
+340 DQTKSFLDGSH
-351 EGLLETAQ
+351 TELLQRAQ
-359 RLESAKQQLDS
+359 QLESAKQELDTR
-370 QNAQLSQTASQIST
+370 NTQLSQSASEIST
-384 GRASWFQA
+384 GRSNWYQGQEALNQQIASQVQA
-392 QKELDLE
+392 
-399 IANHLQEGQT
+399 GQT

-420 EGLDVEKSR
+420 EALDTEKAR
-429 LDQMESAHEQANQ
+429 LDQLEASYDQTHQT
-442 AYLQGYDY
+442 YLKNYDY
-450 YQTKQNEY
+450 YQGKVSAYESGLADY
-458 NSNLAQYQTWNQ
+458 NLWNQ
-470 EYQAG
+470 EYQTG
-475 LARYQAGLSQYEQG
+475 LAQYQAGFAQYEQG
-489 IAAYNKGVEDYEW
+489 LAVYHKGVSDYEW
-502 GLSQLESSNQLLR
+502 GVSQLESSDLTLR

-521 EEADK
+521 DEADK
-526 ELSQAQSQFSEKK
+526 EL
-539 ATADQ
+539 T
-544 EISQAQTEI
+544 QAQTQLSEKQSQANQEIGQAKTDI

-561 KLEKAPYQVYTR
+561 KLEKSPYQIYTR

-579 DGYTTYSNATRSIA
+579 DGYTTYSNATKSIA
-593 AVGNVFPVVL
+593 AVGNVFPLVL

-622 RTQSGLLK
+622 RTQSGIFK

-642 FILYGLA
+642 FLLYGLA
-649 AGLVGTIVGIIAGNL
+649 AGLVGTLVGILAGNL
-664 LLSPLISNIIT
+664 VLSPIISSIIT
-675 QTTVIGP
+675 QTTVIGS

-687 YPLWTGLALLLS
+687 YPFWTGLAVLLS
-699 LASSVLPAYL
+699 LISSVLPAYL
-709 VARRELTE
+709 VAQRELTE

-728 VTGSSIWLE
+728 AAGSSIWLE
-737 KWPAIWSRL
+737 KWPSIWSRL

-803 MLVVE
+803 LLVVE
-808 NSRATEEELDKLTH
+808 NSRADEEDLDKLTA
-822 FLQSDQVRQSLPV
+822 FLQSDQVGQSLPV
-835 AFEQLHQTVDENG
+835 AFEQLSQTVETNG
-848 QRKNL
+848 QRKNI
-853 SISLYISD
+853 SIGLYITD
-861 RRDFGN
+861 RQDLGN
-867 QVSLESS
+867 LVSLENSS
-874 TGQPIKL
+874 GKAIQL
-881 SDRGIVLTEKLAQ
+881 SGRGIVLTEKLAQ

-901 EKLSLTLEDKEVSVR
+901 DKIGLTLEDKEVQVR
-916 VEAVADMYAGH
+916 VAAIADMYAGH
-927 FIYMTDSYYEQVT
+927 FIYMTRGYYEQVT
-940 GKQKTANAYLVQLKD
+940 GKSKTANAYLVQLKND
-955 SQLGHIQTLA
+955 QTSHVQTIS

-977 VQNTSLIDM
+977 VQNTSLMSM

-998 TILVI
+998 TILVV

-1039 EVTMYIYRETIAL
+1039 EVTLYIYRETMVL
-1052 SLIGMLVGLV
+1052 SLIGMGVGLIG
-1062 SGIYLH
+1062 GIYLH

-1076 SDSIRFNPSVG
+1076 SDSIRFNPAVS
-1087 LEVYLIPILAISGIL
+1087 LEVYVIPVIAIVGIL
-1102 AALGWYVNHHLRKVD
+1102 AALGIYVNYHLRKVD

>member
-1 MGDMMK
+1 
-7 KKIYWKDMRQSL
+7 MRQSL

-54 QAYIASHRTMD
+54 QAYIASYRTMD

-107 RLFSAPKTLSTY
+107 RLFSAPQNLSTY
-119 KLVEGEMPSQKGQIA
+119 KVVEGEMPSQKGQIA

-147 TVQVTESDKDGKIL
+147 TVQVMESDKDGKIL

-176 IWDNETMGMAAS
+176 IWDNETMGMATS

-245 NNDEQRLATIQS
+245 DNDEQRLATIQS
-257 DGQTNISKGEEEIA
+257 DGQTDISKGEEEIA

-331 ELDSQKDKL
+331 ELDNQKDKL

-835 AFEQLHQTVDENG
+835 AFEQLHQTVEENG

-901 EKLSLTLEDKEVSVR
+901 DKLSLTLEDKEVSVR

-955 SQLGHIQTLA
+955 SQSGHIQTLA
-965 SQLLAM
+965 TQLLAM

-1062 SGIYLH
+1062 GGIYLH

>member
-1 MGDMMK
+1 MK

-54 QAYIASHRTMD
+54 QAYIASYRTMD

-107 RLFSAPKTLSTY
+107 RLFSAPQNLSTY
-119 KLVEGEMPSQKGQIA
+119 KVVEGEMPSQKGQIA
-134 LSASFKNRYKLDD
+134 LSLSLQASYQLGD
-147 TVQVTESDKDGKIL
+147 TFQVNEPDKDGTIL
-161 TQTSFTLVGFVASAE
+161 TQTTFKVVGFVASSE

-489 IAAYNKGVEDYEW
+489 IVAYNKGVEDYEW

-835 AFEQLHQTVDENG
+835 AFEQLNQTVETSG
-848 QRKNL
+848 QRKNI
-853 SISLYISD
+853 SIGLYISD
-861 RRDFGN
+861 RQDLGN
-867 QVSLESS
+867 LVSLENSS
-874 TGQPIKL
+874 GKAIQL

-901 EKLSLTLEDKEVSVR
+901 DKLSLTLEDKEVSVR

-940 GKQKTANAYLVQLKD
+940 SKQKTANAYLVQLKD
-955 SQLGHIQTLA
+955 RQLGHIQTLA

-1062 SGIYLH
+1062 GGIYLH

>member
-54 QAYIASHRTMD
+54 QAYIASYRTMD

-81 LETIEGATLEAGY
+81 LETIEGATLETGY

-119 KLVEGEMPSQKGQIA
+119 KLVEGELPSQKGQIA
-134 LSASFKNRYKLDD
+134 LSASLKKRYKLDD

-176 IWDNETMGMAAS
+176 IWDNETMGLAAS

-257 DGQTNISKGEEEIA
+257 DGQTDISKGEEEIA

-310 ELRTVLAQLLQTK
+310 EWRTVLAQLLQTK

-331 ELDSQKDKL
+331 ELDNQKDKL

-370 QNAQLSQTASQIST
+370 QNAQQSQTASQIST

-420 EGLDVEKSR
+420 EALDAEKAR
-429 LDQMESAHEQANQ
+429 LDQLEADYEQANQ

-489 IAAYNKGVEDYEW
+489 IVAYNKGVEDYEW

-664 LLSPLISNIIT
+664 LLSPLISDIIT

-835 AFEQLHQTVDENG
+835 AFEQLSQTVQDG
-848 QRKNL
+848 DQRKNI
-853 SISLYISD
+853 SIGLYISD
-861 RRDFGN
+861 RQDLGN
-867 QVSLESS
+867 IVSLENSS
-874 TGQPIKL
+874 GKAIQL

-901 EKLSLTLEDKEVSVR
+901 DKLSLTLEDKEVSVR

-927 FIYMTDSYYEQVT
+927 FIYMTDSYYAQVT

-1062 SGIYLH
+1062 GGIYLH

>member
-1 MGDMMK
+1 MK

-245 NNDEQRLATIQS
+245 DNDEQRLETIQAE
-257 DGQTNISKGEEEIA
+257 GQTEIDKGEAEIS

-331 ELDSQKDKL
+331 ELDNQKDKL

-664 LLSPLISNIIT
+664 LLSPLISDIIT

-835 AFEQLHQTVDENG
+835 AFEQLNQTVEENG

-901 EKLSLTLEDKEVSVR
+901 DKLSLTLEDKEVSVR

-927 FIYMTDSYYEQVT
+927 FIYMTRGYYEQVT

-1062 SGIYLH
+1062 GGIYLH